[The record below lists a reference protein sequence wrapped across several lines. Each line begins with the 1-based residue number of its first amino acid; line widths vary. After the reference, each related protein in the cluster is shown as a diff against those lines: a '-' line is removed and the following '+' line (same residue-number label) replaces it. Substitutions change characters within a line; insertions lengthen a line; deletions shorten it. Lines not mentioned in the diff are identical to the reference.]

1 MPSTAINTGVKSKGT
16 APQKCPHTTD
26 RQTDRDIRLY
36 YREKDRLTLRA
47 VQSRRSALT
56 TCKTSNKPT
65 FQYVTRAAR
74 TAGSRLP
81 TNPAVEATHPRC
93 RRTSIVGPRSKPGP
107 RAQRRST
114 PWGGGL
120 TGGLFW
126 RLSSRRSTHAVR
138 PARPGIRSTQSP
150 RPPVNP
156 PPAPAWRVCARRCA
170 ELCRPSSDDHEHDE
184 EDELAHAAAQV
195 VRGEERL
202 EEAACRAERGGRGL
216 TGARGARGKGACWR
230 ACRAEGASQGG
241 GMQHA
246 HDAAGPTPGRAQA

>member
-1 MPSTAINTGVKSKGT
+1 MRPSARV
-16 APQKCPHTTD
+16 
-26 RQTDRDIRLY
+26 
-36 YREKDRLTLRA
+36 
-47 VQSRRSALT
+47 RSNT
-56 TCKTSNKPT
+56 TCTQDQQHSNQYST
-65 FQYVTRAAR
+65 FVTRAAR
-74 TAGSRLP
+74 AAGSRLP

-93 RRTSIVGPRSKPGP
+93 RRTSITVLARSPGGELKGV
-107 RAQRRST
+107 RRR
-114 PWGGGL
+114 WA
-120 TGGLFW
+120 GLFW

-156 PPAPAWRVCARRCA
+156 PPPPAWRVCARRCA

-216 TGARGARGKGACWR
+216 TGARGARGAGACWR

-246 HDAAGPTPGRAQA
+246 QDAAGPTPGRAQA

>member
-1 MPSTAINTGVKSKGT
+1 MQP
-16 APQKCPHTTD
+16 
-26 RQTDRDIRLY
+26 
-36 YREKDRLTLRA
+36 
-47 VQSRRSALT
+47 SALT
-56 TCKTSNKPT
+56 TCKTSNIPIHSSRARSRE
-65 FQYVTRAAR
+65 QAAHEPSGRGHPPPLPPHLYRSSLEARAA
-74 TAGSRLP
+74 S
-81 TNPAVEATHPRC
+81 
-93 RRTSIVGPRSKPGP
+93 SK
-107 RAQRRST
+107 AFDT
-114 PWGGGL
+114 VGGGL

-156 PPAPAWRVCARRCA
+156 PPPPAWRVCARRCA

-216 TGARGARGKGACWR
+216 AGARGARGAGACWR
-230 ACRAEGASQGG
+230 ACRGEGASPGG
-241 GMQHA
+241 GMRAARPRRSRTH
-246 HDAAGPTPGRAQA
+246 AGPGAGLA

>member
-1 MPSTAINTGVKSKGT
+1 MSAYY
-16 APQKCPHTTD
+16 
-26 RQTDRDIRLY
+26 RQTDRQRHKAVLPREGPSNPAGCAKPSLRSNNLQDQQQANIPIRHARRAHSREQAAHEPSGRGHPPPLPPHLY
-36 YREKDRLTLRA
+36 
-47 VQSRRSALT
+47 RRSSLEA
-56 TCKTSNKPT
+56 
-65 FQYVTRAAR
+65 RAA
-74 TAGSRLP
+74 S
-81 TNPAVEATHPRC
+81 
-93 RRTSIVGPRSKPGP
+93 SK
-107 RAQRRST
+107 AFDT
-114 PWGGGL
+114 VGGGL